1 MGAWNEDAAFWADF
15 RACFDDRLART
26 ELEAEQIATLLS
38 LAPPAR
44 ILDLP
49 CGVGR
54 HSIALARRG
63 YRVTGID
70 LTPDYVEVAR
80 RRAAEIAGPAPQFRV
95 GDMRAHDGDGSFD
108 AVINIWTSFG
118 YFKDIED
125 DRRVAGNFLRSL
137 RPGGMLLMEMMGKE
151 VFAMRRQARDWQ
163 ELGDGSILLTEN
175 RVTDS
180 WSWISSRWMWVREG
194 KTSTHTIEHRL
205 YSFAELREL
214 LASVGFAEI
223 QALGSLGGAPYDHEA
238 MRLVVKARRPG

>member
-1 MGAWNEDAAFWADF
+1 MSMWNEDAAFWAEF
-15 RACFDDRLART
+15 RACLDDRLART
-26 ELEAEQIATLLS
+26 ELEAEQVTTLLA

-63 YRVTGID
+63 YAMTGVDITPAYID
-70 LTPDYVEVAR
+70 IAR
-80 RRAAEIAGPAPQFRV
+80 RRAAEIPGLRSEFRV
-95 GDMRAHDGDGSFD
+95 GDMREHEGDGSFD

-118 YFKDIED
+118 YFKDIQD
-125 DRRVAGNFLRSL
+125 DRRVAGNLLRSL
-137 RPGGMLLMEMMGKE
+137 RPGGVLLMEMMGKE
-151 VFAMRRQARDWQ
+151 VFAMRRQAKDWQ

-180 WSWISSRWMWVREG
+180 WSWISSRWTWVREG
-194 KTSTHTIEHRL
+194 KTTSHMVEHRL
-205 YSFAELREL
+205 YSFVELRDV

-223 QALGSLGGAPYDHEA
+223 RAFGSLGGTPYDLEA
-238 MRLVVKARRPG
+238 MRLVVRAKRPG